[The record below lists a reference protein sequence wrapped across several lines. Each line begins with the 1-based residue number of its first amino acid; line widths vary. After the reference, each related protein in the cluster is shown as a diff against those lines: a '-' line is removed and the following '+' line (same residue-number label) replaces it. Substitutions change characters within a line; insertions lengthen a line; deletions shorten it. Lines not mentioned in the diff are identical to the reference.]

1 MTQKIIHIGIV
12 GGTGPV
18 NTQET
23 FTDAQ
28 VEEAVVQEGCTPP
41 KYPPAL
47 KSVGVQ
53 GSVQLQYVVGT
64 DGKVERSS
72 VKVVSS
78 TNKAFEEP
86 AIDAILSCSSVKAA
100 KIRGQPVRQLVERV
114 VRFTIT

>member
-1 MTQKIIHIGIV
+1 M
-12 GGTGPV
+12 
-18 NTQET
+18 
-23 FTDAQ
+23 
-28 VEEAVVQEGCTPP
+28 QEGCTQP

-64 DGKVERSS
+64 DGRVERSS

-86 AIDAILSCSSVKAA
+86 AIDAILSCSSTKPA